1 MKKITASLLLILAIA
16 LTACGVTATN
26 TSINATNSS
35 TASLSGLQLAVGILK
50 LENTE
55 KEVTVEQAPELLML
69 WQVYADLSQSDTAA
83 QAEVDALVAQTQET
97 LTMDQLQAI
106 RAMQITEQDATVLT
120 QGSTVT
126 SVSQTKNN
134 STTTSQS
141 GGNPA
146 GGPPDGGGMPLD
158 FGGSAGTTTSTN
170 RTSNAQAGK
179 SLASSASI
187 PSALVEMLI
196 QSLKQK
202 VAA

>member
-1 MKKITASLLLILAIA
+1 MKHIAASILMIFAIA
-16 LTACGVTATN
+16 LTACGAVSAN
-26 TSINATNSS
+26 SSINATNSS

-55 KEVTVEQAPELLML
+55 KEVTAEQAPELLML

-83 QAEVDALVAQTQET
+83 QAEVDALVTQTQEA
-97 LTMDQLQAI
+97 LTADQLQAI
-106 RAMQITEQDATVLT
+106 RDMQITQRDATALT

-126 SVSQTKNN
+126 SVSQTQSN

-146 GGPPDGGGMPLD
+146 GGPPNGGGIPLD
-158 FGGSAGTTTSTN
+158 FGGVAGTTTSTN
-170 RTSNAQAGK
+170 RISNAQTSQ
-179 SLASSASI
+179 SLASSANI
-187 PSALVEMLI
+187 PSELVEMLL